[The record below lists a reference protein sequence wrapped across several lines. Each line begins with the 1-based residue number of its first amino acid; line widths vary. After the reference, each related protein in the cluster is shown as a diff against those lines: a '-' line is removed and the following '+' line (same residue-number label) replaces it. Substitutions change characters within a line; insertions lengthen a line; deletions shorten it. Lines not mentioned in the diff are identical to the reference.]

1 MSCLAMLS
9 YLSYFSKP
17 SFVFAAGADA
27 AMLAKQQAL
36 MLLGYEKETEFDL
49 KLQC

>member
-1 MSCLAMLS
+1 
-9 YLSYFSKP
+9 
-17 SFVFAAGADA
+17 VFAAGADA